1 MPEDMNCPGKEMRCN
16 LVEENLREKSLQRS
30 RFQRGPSLDAA
41 NHCEQ
46 TRPQANACFW
56 KGKFGGIGIGQATS
70 EAVSWLKMDM
80 RRGSGNSSQPPI
92 VEVQLS
98 SLHSLSFGLTC
109 ALSSRGIWNLLSDQI
124 LLPESMFLYVLS
136 QMCMFGKFLQL
147 MQIRQIMSC
156 SKSPW

>member
-56 KGKFGGIGIGQATS
+56 ERKFGGIGIGQATS

-98 SLHSLSFGLTC
+98 SLHICHLGWHVLFP
-109 ALSSRGIWNLLSDQI
+109 
-124 LLPESMFLYVLS
+124 PEVSETF
-136 QMCMFGKFLQL
+136 F
-147 MQIRQIMSC
+147 QIRSFYQRVCFFMFYHRC
-156 SKSPW
+156 VCLVNFFN